1 VNAEQSTVTIDQAV
15 EPVTDAATSGRKKPN
30 GRRADRRSE
39 GRLLVAGRFYNASDY
54 VIAEQRRRSTHR

>member
-1 VNAEQSTVTIDQAV
+1 VSEEPPPAAAEQPV
-15 EPVTDAATSGRKKPN
+15 EQVIEPGKKLN

-39 GRLLVAGRFYNASDY
+39 GRLLVAGRFYNAIDY

>member
-1 VNAEQSTVTIDQAV
+1 VSEEPTPVAAEQPV
-15 EPVTDAATSGRKKPN
+15 ELTTKRKKPN

-39 GRLLVAGRFYNASDY
+39 GRLLVAGARYIATDY